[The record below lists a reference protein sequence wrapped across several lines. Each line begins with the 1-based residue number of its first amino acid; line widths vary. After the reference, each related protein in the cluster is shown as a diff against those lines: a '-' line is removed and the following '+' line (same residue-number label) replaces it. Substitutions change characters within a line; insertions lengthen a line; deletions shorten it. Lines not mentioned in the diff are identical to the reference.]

1 MPPARP
7 EPTEARGCP
16 RRLNGKDTGE
26 GSGEGA
32 PRTRSAVR
40 PRSCSALAKSQKP
53 PRDARA
59 VQRREGCRWEEAPA
73 GPGRPPRSHPT
84 GTGQGTTGRRRRAR
98 QSFAKRPPKRPW
110 ARDGFRRRHSRHLER
125 HDLGGGIPAVVASP
139 WWHPHDGT
147 PGGGIPAVAPTRWH
161 PRRWHPALPGAV
173 GAADGAG
180 EGPAPTPRACR
191 HLRCRSPIA
200 RPLRLPP
207 VLHPSPAPALGS
219 GVIFPRH

>member
-16 RRLNGKDTGE
+16 RRLNGKDMGE

-59 VQRREGCRWEEAPA
+59 VQRREGSRWEEAPT

-84 GTGQGTTGRRRRAR
+84 GTGQGTTGRRRCAR

-139 WWHPHDGT
+139 WWHPHGGT
-147 PGGGIPAVAPTRWH
+147 PGGGTQPSRALSGPRMVPGRVPRPPRAPAVTCDAGVPSRGRFASLLSSIRH
-161 PRRWHPALPGAV
+161 QLRRW
-173 GAADGAG
+173 GAG
-180 EGPAPTPRACR
+180 
-191 HLRCRSPIA
+191 
-200 RPLRLPP
+200 
-207 VLHPSPAPALGS
+207 
-219 GVIFPRH
+219 